1 MPYSNRNS
9 AAGLRASQCA
19 CVAACGRALQ
29 GVAGQGIAEER
40 ELAVWAHTRIAG
52 SREFD
57 VVDGGAS
64 CVDGE
69 YVVPRQATVL
79 RRLT

>member
-1 MPYSNRNS
+1 MCCRMW
-9 AAGLRASQCA
+9 
-19 CVAACGRALQ
+19 Q
-29 GVAGQGIAEER
+29 GVGGQDIAEER

-52 SREFD
+52 SRESD

-69 YVVPRQATVL
+69 YVVPQQATVL